1 MHNVEALL
9 NNVHT
14 KFSGQP
20 KSLKF
25 PEKTCPL
32 RQFFEFKYV
41 SPLTTVNS
49 YLRNILLTYYVLSI
63 KTIDKI
69 ILKF

>member
-9 NNVHT
+9 KNVHT

-32 RQFFEFKYV
+32 WQFFEFSKC
-41 SPLTTVNS
+41 PP
-49 YLRNILLTYYVLSI
+49 
-63 KTIDKI
+63 
-69 ILKF
+69 